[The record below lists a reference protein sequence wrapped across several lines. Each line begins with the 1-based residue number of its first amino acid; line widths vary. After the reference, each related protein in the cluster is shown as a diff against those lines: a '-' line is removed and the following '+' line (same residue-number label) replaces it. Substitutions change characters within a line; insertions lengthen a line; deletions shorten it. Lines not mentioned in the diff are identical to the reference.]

1 MVQTLAISKAVES
14 LSLVEAKFNLVQSS
28 DDRFFTEWH
37 ENLPELTNAEKTLL
51 DRYKQRF
58 LEHRY
63 RGNLSEG
70 TVDRLLVSPLLD
82 LAGLYEPDFKLD
94 TETAVEVVAE
104 DDDEVYRGRIDT
116 LVVKDQLWI
125 LVIEEKAT
133 RVDMETAIPQG
144 LTYMVGSP
152 DLERPVYG
160 LVANGHNFAFLKLQ
174 QHNQKEYGISDTF
187 SLRSRQNKLY
197 EVLQILKQIR
207 DRITLTP

>member
-1 MVQTLAISKAVES
+1 
-14 LSLVEAKFNLVQSS
+14 
-28 DDRFFTEWH
+28 
-37 ENLPELTNAEKTLL
+37 LPELTNAEKTLL

-104 DDDEVYRGRIDT
+104 DDDQVYRSRIDT

-144 LTYMVGSP
+144 L
-152 DLERPVYG
+152 YG
-160 LVANGHNFAFLKLQ
+160 GESKFRTTSLW
-174 QHNQKEYGISDTF
+174 F
-187 SLRSRQNKLY
+187 SGQW
-197 EVLQILKQIR
+197 
-207 DRITLTP
+207 T